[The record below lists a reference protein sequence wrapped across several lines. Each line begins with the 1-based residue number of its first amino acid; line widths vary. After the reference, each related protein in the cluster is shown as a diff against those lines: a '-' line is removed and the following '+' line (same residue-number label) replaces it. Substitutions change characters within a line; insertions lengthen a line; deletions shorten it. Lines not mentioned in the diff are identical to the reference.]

1 MTILNEAY
9 RSRFNVALIN
19 TLELTSP
26 GLDPIRLCDGFKEER
41 TLTLETGESVVFR
54 GSGLDVSIPERS
66 NKGTERLGFAI
77 DNIYGE
83 AQRFIDAA
91 IDAQQPIKVTYRL
104 YLSDDATAP
113 ADAPLVFDL
122 VSAELTRR
130 SIQVEAGLF
139 DLLNAS
145 FPRRRYTAQFSP
157 GITYL

>member
-1 MTILNEAY
+1 MTILNEFY
-9 RSRFNVALIN
+9 RSRFNVAPIN

-26 GLDPIRLCDGFKEER
+26 GLNPIRLCDGFKDR
-41 TLTLETGESVVFR
+41 TLTLETGESVTFLA
-54 GSGLDVSIPERS
+54 SGMDVSIPERS

-91 IDAQQPIKVTYRL
+91 IDAQQSIKVTYRL

>member
-1 MTILNEAY
+1 MTVLNEFY
-9 RSRFNVALIN
+9 RSRFNVAPIN
-19 TLELTSP
+19 TIELSSEGLEPL
-26 GLDPIRLCDGFKEER
+26 RLCDGFKDR
-41 TLTLETGESVVFR
+41 VLTLETGETVAFQA
-54 GSGLDVSIPERS
+54 SGMDVSIPERS

-91 IDAQQPIKVTYRL
+91 ISAQQPIFVTYRL
-104 YLSDDATAP
+104 YLSDDTSAP
-113 ADAPLVFDL
+113 ADEPLVLNL
-122 VSAELTRR
+122 VNAELTRR
-130 SIQVEAGLF
+130 SVQVEAGLF